1 MQLINRYNKGI
12 RSFISAINVFST
24 YARVASL
31 KGRKSEKVT
40 KGFQT
45 FNTNSDCKPINV
57 VDFTKDQWNYSYK
70 ITI

>member
-1 MQLINRYNKGI
+1 MQLINRYNKRI

-24 YARVASL
+24 HARVASL

-45 FNTNSDCKPINV
+45 LPG
-57 VDFTKDQWNYSYK
+57 
-70 ITI
+70 

>member
-12 RSFISAINVFST
+12 RSFISTINVFST

-45 FNTNSDCKPINV
+45 LPG
-57 VDFTKDQWNYSYK
+57 
-70 ITI
+70 